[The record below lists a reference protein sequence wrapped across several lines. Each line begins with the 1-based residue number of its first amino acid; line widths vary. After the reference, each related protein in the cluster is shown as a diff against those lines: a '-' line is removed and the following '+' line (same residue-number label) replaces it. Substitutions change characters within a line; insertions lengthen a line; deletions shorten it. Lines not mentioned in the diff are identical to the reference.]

1 MDHGVPD
8 EVRSEHRRLNAL
20 FVETREA
27 LRGEHEGAAVA
38 AVSEL
43 REALELH
50 FQQED
55 SLYYPT
61 ILALRPEHVAPLRA
75 CMEAHEWFRE
85 RLVRLVESVRA
96 RPRSDAL
103 GVLAEITERFAQH
116 EAIEEGVLAAIDR
129 ETAAT
134 RH

>member
-1 MDHGVPD
+1 MDHGVPE
-8 EVRSEHRRLNAL
+8 EVRSEHRRLKGL

-27 LRGEHEGAAVA
+27 LQGEDPGAAVA
-38 AVSEL
+38 AVTGL

-50 FQQED
+50 FEQED

-61 ILALRPEHVAPLRA
+61 ILALRPEHVASLRS
-75 CMEAHEWFRE
+75 CMDAHAWFRE
-85 RLVRLVESVRA
+85 RLVRLVESVRG

-103 GVLAEITERFAQH
+103 TLLAEITERFAEH
-116 EAIEEGVLAAIDR
+116 EATEEGVLAAIDR